1 MASNLLN
8 ISILQQVYSYLSI
21 FGKYEK
27 QEDSQILE
35 PLTTIVRL
43 AIISFKS
50 VGTKIAITNNKIYVQ
65 SPNLAQGV
73 IRWTYGNNREEIHY
87 DLLRRLEGNPQ
98 CTQRELSKEMG
109 VSLGKVNYCIRKLI
123 EKGWVKLVNFSNN
136 PDKAGY
142 TYLLTPTGIEEKGRL
157 TISFL
162 KIKLKEYQMLKIE
175 IEKLKKT

>member
-8 ISILQQVYSYLSI
+8 ISIWKQVYSYLSV

-27 QEDSQILE
+27 IEDSQILE

-73 IRWTYGNNREEIHY
+73 IRWTYGNNREEVH
-87 DLLRRLEGNPQ
+87 
-98 CTQRELSKEMG
+98 
-109 VSLGKVNYCIRKLI
+109 
-123 EKGWVKLVNFSNN
+123 
-136 PDKAGY
+136 
-142 TYLLTPTGIEEKGRL
+142 YLLKPIFRALQLYDPKKDKHYKC
-157 TISFL
+157 IF
-162 KIKLKEYQMLKIE
+162 IFAIE
-175 IEKLKKT
+175 IYKLLT